1 MLKEEDKKI
10 TNEDIAELIESL
22 AVSTNRGFEKI
33 EQNMVTKKE
42 FSKVQTDLT
51 QVQTDLSQVQTD
63 LTQVQTDLS
72 QMQTDYKSFRTET
85 VERFD
90 KIDISIKEINENIE
104 GIVADYHPH
113 IVALE
118 EKVFGFSTLA
128 Q

>member
-51 QVQTDLSQVQTD
+51 QVQTDLTQVQTD